1 MSIDL
6 IFIFPIYII
15 TDIKCPNLPHRPRLR
30 SKFPPTAST
39 DEIPTSGNEGEYLE
53 LADIFKE
60 VVLKKD
66 RQLKALYDRY
76 LNVFKLLMLS
86 YSSIRMADDLL
97 TSIDFHSSSMTGLIA
112 SLEYTRA
119 EISEFIDIDAKDDS
133 DSDSE

>member
-1 MSIDL
+1 MSE
-6 IFIFPIYII
+6 
-15 TDIKCPNLPHRPRLR
+15 
-30 SKFPPTAST
+30 PTAST
-39 DEIPTSGNEGEYLE
+39 TTTEQIPTSGNEGEYLE

-97 TSIDFHSSSMTGLIA
+97 TSIDFHSSSITGLIA

-119 EISEFIDIDAKDDS
+119 EISEFIDEDSKDNS